1 MQRSAQMTGV
11 TFGIQF
17 LGDRQRVGIGLDH
30 CVEQRIEGRDLIE
43 VICR

>member
-1 MQRSAQMTGV
+1 MQRSAQMSSV
-11 TFGIQF
+11 ALGIQF

-30 CVEQRIEGRDLIE
+30 CVEQRIKGRDLIE